1 MTEVVDVYG
10 ALRDPF
16 PENDI
21 GWRIGRSGAKD
32 GDPWAMCLAYI
43 TNRAIQTRLDTIVG
57 PENWYNRFRRGPQ
70 GGVLCE
76 AESLSPPY
84 TVRGAKANL
93 SPPHSSW

>member
-43 TNRAIQTRLDTIVG
+43 TNRAIQTRLDTRDLVHPLPAG
-57 PENWYNRFRRGPQ
+57 ATG
-70 GGVLCE
+70 
-76 AESLSPPY
+76 
-84 TVRGAKANL
+84 RGAL
-93 SPPHSSW
+93 GPRSPNGRPR